1 MTTIQD
7 DAADALTFPIVLNLF
22 DMTTIQDIFE
32 RQYLHLIV
40 LNLFDMT
47 TIQDYG
53 TQLRL
58 DNTSSKP
65 V

>member
-1 MTTIQD
+1 MAAIQD
-7 DAADALTFPIVLNLF
+7 KRSMLRFLSIVLNLF